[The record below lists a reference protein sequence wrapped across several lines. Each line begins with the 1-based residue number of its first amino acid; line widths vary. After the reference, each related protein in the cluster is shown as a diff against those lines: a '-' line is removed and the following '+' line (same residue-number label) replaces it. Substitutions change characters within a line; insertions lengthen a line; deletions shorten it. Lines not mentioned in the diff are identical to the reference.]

1 MGTLT
6 ISPKVYG
13 GLLSKTLP
21 KVIETDREL
30 EHFADALEALDRL
43 DRELKPE
50 EKLLEALLSRLIAD
64 YAIAAAQDH
73 RVSHGAA
80 RVETGGFAACVR
92 IAERGVGCV
101 ERQTGAEQEPHSQT
115 GGVLQAVA
123 GSVFLNG
130 SAQLV
135 FQPFMPS

>member
-64 YAIAAAQDH
+64 YDEKIELPQLPPHRTIAFLMEQ
-73 RVSHGAA
+73 
-80 RVETGGFAACVR
+80 
-92 IAERGVGCV
+92 RG
-101 ERQTGAEQEPHSQT
+101 
-115 GGVLQAVA
+115 LKQADLLPVFGSRSVA
-123 GSVFLNG
+123 SDVLNG
-130 SAQLV
+130 KRE
-135 FQPFMPS
+135 PSKSHIRKLAAFFKLSPGAFF